1 MSKVHTVSIVVP
13 AEAEPS
19 VVVGIYD
26 ALWAAGVLWNR
37 IMGEPEKPC
46 FKPELVGTTAEPIT
60 TSTGVRILPDRT
72 FADGPAGDLVFV
84 PTLFIESGRAFGAK
98 NAGIVE
104 WVRKAHVE
112 GKPVSSSCTGSFLL
126 AEAGLLNGLD
136 ATTHWAFVDVMKK
149 EYPLIRVLGERV
161 LVAADVDASIIT
173 CGGAASWMD
182 MVLYLVGRFG
192 SPEAAMQLAKVQM
205 YDWHHQ
211 GQTPYARLHARSLSG
226 DGVIQECQKWLSDH
240 YAEQDPVMEMIRQTG
255 LSRRSFGRRFQAATG
270 HAPLEYVQ
278 RVRIEE
284 AKQQLE
290 TDCCGIEQISADVG
304 YSDVASFRRLFKR
317 MVGETPA
324 AYRKRQSVSTAA
336 RAITQLQI
344 EAQGNGAARRAVH
357 GPRTSP

>member
-1 MSKVHTVSIVVP
+1 V
-13 AEAEPS
+13 
-19 VVVGIYD
+19 D
-26 ALWAAGVLWNR
+26 
-37 IMGEPEKPC
+37 
-46 FKPELVGTTAEPIT
+46 
-60 TSTGVRILPDRT
+60 
-72 FADGPAGDLVFV
+72 
-84 PTLFIESGRAFGAK
+84 
-98 NAGIVE
+98 
-104 WVRKAHVE
+104 
-112 GKPVSSSCTGSFLL
+112 GKPVLSSCTGSFLL

-136 ATTHWAFVDVMKK
+136 ATTHWAFVDLMKK

-161 LVAADVDASIIT
+161 LVAAGADASIIT

-192 SPEAAMQLAKVQM
+192 SPETAMQLAKVQM

-226 DGVIQECQKWLSDH
+226 DGVIHECQKWLSDH
-240 YAEQDPVMEMIRQTG
+240 YAHSDPVMEMIRQTG

-290 TDCCGIEQISADVG
+290 TDGRGIDRISAEVG

-324 AYRKRQSVSTAA
+324 AYRRRQSVSTVA

-344 EAQGNGAARRAVH
+344 EARGNGAAR
-357 GPRTSP
+357 T

>member
-19 VVVGIYD
+19 VVVGLHD

-46 FKPELVGTTAEPIT
+46 FKPELVGITAEPIV
-60 TSTGVRILPDRT
+60 TSTGVKIVPDRT
-72 FADGPAGDLVFV
+72 FADGPAGDMVFV
-84 PTLFIESGRAFGAK
+84 PTLLIDSGRAFGAK
-98 NAGIVE
+98 NPGIVE
-104 WVRKAHVE
+104 WVRKAHVD
-112 GKPVSSSCTGSFLL
+112 GKPVSSCCTGSFLL

-136 ATTHWAFVDVMKK
+136 ATTHWAFVELMKK
-149 EYPLIRVLGERV
+149 EYPHVRVLGERV
-161 LVAADVDASIIT
+161 LVAANADAQIVT

-182 MVLYLVGRFG
+182 MVLYLVGRYAG
-192 SPEAAMQLAKVQM
+192 PEAAMQLAKVQM

-211 GQTPYARLHARSLSG
+211 GQTPYARLHARSQCG
-226 DGVIQECQKWLSDH
+226 DGVIQECQKWLSDN
-240 YAEQDPVMEMIRQTG
+240 YAHSDPVMEMIRQTG

-290 TDCCGIEQISADVG
+290 TDDCGIDRISADVG

-324 AYRKRQSVSTAA
+324 AYRRRQSVSTVA
-336 RAITQLQI
+336 RAITQMQM
-344 EAQGNGAARRAVH
+344 EAQGNGAR
-357 GPRTSP
+357 SSSS